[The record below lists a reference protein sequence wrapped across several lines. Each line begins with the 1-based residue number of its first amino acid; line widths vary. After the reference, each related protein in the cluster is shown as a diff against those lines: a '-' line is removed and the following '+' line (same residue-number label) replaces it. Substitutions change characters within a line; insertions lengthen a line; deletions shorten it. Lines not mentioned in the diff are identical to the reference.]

1 MKLSILD
8 QSPISPGKTAQ
19 QALNESLKLAQA
31 GEALGYTRFWI
42 AEHHSMDDL
51 ACPAPEVM
59 LGYIGG
65 QTNTIRIGAGAVL
78 LPHYSPYRV
87 AETYNLLATLFPGRV
102 DLGIGRA
109 PGGSAE
115 ATIALSGNF
124 LEKVRHLPES
134 LKTLIKFIHHDF
146 SHEEMFSKIKPT
158 PVPETAP
165 KLWLLGTSEKS
176 AKLAA
181 ENGIAYAFGQF
192 MSESDGRAILQT
204 YLENFQGRMS
214 KEKPEAILAVSVL
227 CGETTD
233 AAEKLA
239 WRSYLRKKQL
249 PKDNEIEYD
258 QLHKDEFAAMK
269 KSMVIG
275 NPQEVVKSLRS
286 MKENYGADEIM
297 IITITDS
304 FESRLRSYELI
315 AKEIGKGPLSP
326 PECYW

>member
-1 MKLSILD
+1 MNLSILD
-8 QSPISPGKTAQ
+8 QSPITPGKTAQ

-31 GEALGYTRFWI
+31 GESLGYKRFWI
-42 AEHHSMDDL
+42 AEHHSMDAL

-124 LEKVRHLPES
+124 LEKVRHLPEL

-146 SHEEMFSKIKPT
+146 SQEEMFSKIKPM
-158 PVPETAP
+158 PIPETAP
-165 KLWLLGTSEKS
+165 KLWILGTSAKS

-181 ENGIAYAFGQF
+181 ENGTAYAFGQF
-192 MSESDGRAILQT
+192 MSESDGKSILQT
-204 YLENFQGRMS
+204 YRNNFQGR
-214 KEKPEAILAVSVL
+214 KPNEKPETILAVSVL
-227 CGETTD
+227 CAETTE

-239 WRSYLRKKQL
+239 WRSYLGKKQL
-249 PKDNEIEYD
+249 FKEIEIKFD
-258 QLHKDEFAAMK
+258 QIHHDDFAAMK

-275 NPQEVVKSLRS
+275 NPQEVVTSLRS

-304 FESRLRSYELI
+304 FDSRIRSYELI
-315 AKEIGKGPLSP
+315 AKEILK
-326 PECYW
+326 ET

>member
-1 MKLSILD
+1 MNLSILD
-8 QSPISPGKTAQ
+8 QSPITPGKTAQ
-19 QALNESLKLAQA
+19 QALHESLKLAQA
-31 GEALGYTRFWI
+31 GESMGYIRYWI
-42 AEHHSMDDL
+42 AEHHSMDGL

-65 QTNTIRIGAGAVL
+65 HTSTIRIGAGAVL

-124 LEKVRHLPES
+124 IEKVRHLPES
-134 LKTLIKFIHHDF
+134 LKTLIKFIDHDF

-158 PVPETAP
+158 PVPKTAP

-181 ENGIAYAFGQF
+181 ENGMAYAFGQF
-192 MSESDGRAILQT
+192 MSGSDGKAILQT
-204 YLENFQGRMS
+204 YRKNFQGRMPN
-214 KEKPEAILAVSVL
+214 EKPEAILAVSVL
-227 CGETTD
+227 CAETTD

-239 WRSYLRKKQL
+239 WRSYLGKKQL
-249 PKDNEIEYD
+249 PKDHEKVYD
-258 QLHKDEFAAMK
+258 QLHDDDFSIMK
-269 KSMVIG
+269 KRMVIG
-275 NPQEVVKSLRS
+275 NPEEVVKSLRS
-286 MKENYGADEIM
+286 LKKNYGADEIM

-304 FESRLRSYELI
+304 FESRIRSYKLI
-315 AKEIGKGPLSP
+315 AKEILGASP
-326 PECYW
+326 PMF